1 MNSDHIIKIHFMPVI
16 IIITFLLS
24 INQCAAT
31 KALANTS
38 PENNKSSINT
48 AKDWFDKGIALIKS
62 KKYQEAIECF
72 DKALLFNPQYVGAW
86 HNKGVALIDLGEYQ
100 EAITCFDKAIEIDPQ
115 NEGAWYNKGFALV
128 NLKKYKEAITCLE
141 MVIEIRPQ
149 LSTKVNSTL
158 AEAWYREGMGIS
170 LFHSYNFGEAIGCFD
185 KAIEL
190 DPSHIEAWHSKGES
204 LLQLGKYLEAITCFD
219 KAIEIDQNF
228 ALAWYGKGVALI
240 KSVEYKK
247 ATYREDITEFHK
259 AIEYFDKAIE
269 IEPNFADALYSKG
282 NALYDLCKYEDA
294 ILCFDKVIE
303 ITQPELTTKKAQQL
317 VDATKNDLAGAWG
330 NKGLA
335 LAKLGKFQEAITCF
349 DKSIEINPKDE
360 KSWTNKGVVLAE
372 LGKYQE
378 AVACYNKVIEINPKS
393 TLVWNNKGYALYKSG
408 MYEEAITCYD
418 EAIGI
423 DSQFAEAWYNKGVV
437 LSKIGNAEDASK
449 VFDKAHG
456 IKLEEY
462 KYWTGWITSLYEEG
476 KLDKSLD
483 ICEKGIKYFKGK
495 DEALKIDA
503 LKELFYQKGVILT
516 KQEKS
521 DEGLSAFKEAS
532 KFGNKQAQKE
542 INRLIE
548 TKAGWWEWWFSDI
561 WKTLLGIVFM
571 VILIAMLF
579 IPIILL
585 FPYKYQILKV
595 SLEDFSKIWQIWIVC
610 LLVLV
615 FVLFHRHIQRI
626 KTPWVEIEMPELKAT
641 QIRTQISMPEFKE

>member
-1 MNSDHIIKIHFMPVI
+1 MPVI

-24 INQCAAT
+24 INQYAT
-31 KALANTS
+31 AKALANTK

-48 AKDWFDKGIALIKS
+48 AKDWFDKGIALVKS
-62 KKYQEAIECF
+62 KKYKEAIECF
-72 DKALLFNPQYVGAW
+72 DKALLFNPQYVRAW
-86 HNKGVALIDLGEYQ
+86 HNKGVALTDLGEYQ
-100 EAITCFDKAIEIDPQ
+100 EAITCFDKAIEIDQ
-115 NEGAWYNKGFALV
+115 NFALALDGKGFALA
-128 NLKKYKEAITCLE
+128 NLKKYKESITCLE
-141 MVIEIRPQ
+141 KVIEIKPQ
-149 LSTKVNSTL
+149 LSAKVNPTL
-158 AEAWYREGMGIS
+158 AEAYYREGIS
-170 LFHSYNFGEAIGCFD
+170 LFHSNNFGEAIEAIGYFD

-190 DPSHIEAWHSKGES
+190 NPSHKKAWHSKGES
-204 LLQLGKYLEAITCFD
+204 LLRLDEYLKAITCFD

-228 ALAWYGKGVALI
+228 ALAWHGKGVALI
-240 KSVEYKK
+240 KSVEYEKTK
-247 ATYREDITEFHK
+247 YREDITKFHK
-259 AIEYFDKAIE
+259 AIKYFDKAIE
-269 IEPNFADALYSKG
+269 IDQNFAAPWYNKGRTLYE
-282 NALYDLCKYEDA
+282 LCKYEDA
-294 ILCFDKVIE
+294 IICFDKVIE
-303 ITQPELTTKKAQQL
+303 ISQLQLTIEKNQQL
-317 VDATKNDLAGAWG
+317 TIPVKEDLAGVWG

-335 LAKLGKFQEAITCF
+335 FAKLGKVQEAITCF
-349 DKSIEINPKDE
+349 DKSIDINPKDE
-360 KSWTNKGVVLAE
+360 KSWTNKGVALAE

-378 AVACYNKVIEINPKS
+378 AVACYNKGIEINPKS
-393 TLVWNNKGYALYKSG
+393 TLVWNNKGYALYKLG

-418 EAIGI
+418 EAIRI
-423 DSQFAEAWYNKGVV
+423 DSQYAEAWYNKGVV
-437 LSKIGNAEDASK
+437 QLKIGNAEEASK

-456 IKLEEY
+456 IKLQEY

-503 LKELFYQKGVILT
+503 LKELFYQKGLILT

-579 IPIILL
+579 IPIVLL
-585 FPYKYQILKV
+585 FPYKYKILKV

-610 LLVLV
+610 LLVLI

-626 KTPWVEIEMPELKAT
+626 KTPWGEIEMPEPKAT
-641 QIRTQISMPEFKE
+641 QDIYMPELKE